1 MSIQTLTVTG
11 RPLAEAVASLCALE
25 VGARV
30 TVQGG
35 PHAGRWLKCNVATPA
50 DEWVNSW
57 ASFEDGAL
65 ACARH
70 LVDGAVGILFA
81 WEEPPKLATPNVG
94 ANQEALACAAFSA
107 HFDAR
112 LDRCA
117 IDGEPLDRLEEGF
130 LAGFRASFEA
140 MREGKVSSP
149 MGEVRVATSVF
160 ELGDRVR
167 IVDADDVEGRIVDH
181 TRYLDGSERWGVAYW
196 HNGEREHVN
205 CRSDEL
211 ERLR

>member
-1 MSIQTLTVTG
+1 MSGATVNVTG
-11 RPLAEAVASLCALE
+11 RPLRDAVAALCALE

-35 PHAGRWLKCNVATPA
+35 PLAGRWLKCKVANPA
-50 DEWVNSW
+50 DEWAESW
-57 ASFEDGAL
+57 TSFDSGAL
-65 ACARH
+65 ACARD
-70 LVDGAVGILFA
+70 LVEGCEGIVFA
-81 WEEPPKLATPNVG
+81 WDLLDNIEDPVVLGTFRLPDGRVVTRPPDFPTP
-94 ANQEALACAAFSA
+94 
-107 HFDAR
+107 
-112 LDRCA
+112 
-117 IDGEPLDRLEEGF
+117 
-130 LAGFRASFEA
+130 
-140 MREGKVSSP
+140 
-149 MGEVRVATSVF
+149 VF

-205 CRSDEL
+205 CRAEEL